1 MTHICKIPFG
11 RRRAFDCKMSGA
23 NLCFA
28 SAFLPSPHPTPP
40 HSTPPP
46 CRSQVCQLPCR
57 SELGQ
62 MVAGKKCLLAH
73 SSEQNE
79 QMPAEPP
86 ITVTP
91 TGGAGEG
98 RRRQNPAFTASS
110 VACFHP
116 GPFPSRRFS
125 TSSDSGRRAQAVFPP
140 CARHVKGFSKA
151 KAAES
156 RIYFPPKFWT
166 LSFSSLFLTAFHCLH
181 HNL

>member
-1 MTHICKIPFG
+1 MIAKCRVQT
-11 RRRAFDCKMSGA
+11 
-23 NLCFA
+23 FA
-28 SAFLPSPHPTPP
+28 LPQLFFHAPPTPRLP
-40 HSTPPP
+40 ARPPA
-46 CRSQVCQLPCR
+46 CCSQVCQLPCR

-98 RRRQNPAFTASS
+98 RRRQNPPSLRLLSLVFTRVRFRHAD
-110 VACFHP
+110 
-116 GPFPSRRFS
+116 FPPPPPA
-125 TSSDSGRRAQAVFPP
+125 SGRRAQAVFPR
-140 CARHVKGFSKA
+140 CARHVKCFSKA

-166 LSFSSLFLTAFHCLH
+166 LSFSSLFLTAFHCLQH
-181 HNL
+181 KFY

>member
-1 MTHICKIPFG
+1 MIAKCRVQT
-11 RRRAFDCKMSGA
+11 
-23 NLCFA
+23 FA
-28 SAFLPSPHPTPP
+28 LPQLFFHRPP
-40 HSTPPP
+40 ARPP
-46 CRSQVCQLPCR
+46 CHSQVCQLPCR

-98 RRRQNPAFTASS
+98 RRRQNPAFIASS
-110 VACFHP
+110 VACFYP
-116 GPFPSRRFS
+116 GPFSSRLFS

-140 CARHVKGFSKA
+140 CARHVKCFSKA

-166 LSFSSLFLTAFHCLH
+166 LSFSSLFLTAFHCLQH
-181 HNL
+181 KFYSKIGKAVII